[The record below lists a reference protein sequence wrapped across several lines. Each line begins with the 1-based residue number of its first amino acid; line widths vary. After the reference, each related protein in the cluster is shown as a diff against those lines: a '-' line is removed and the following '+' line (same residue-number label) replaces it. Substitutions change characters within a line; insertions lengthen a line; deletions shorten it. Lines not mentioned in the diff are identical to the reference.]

1 MYIFARD
8 KSIVM
13 RKVEFEPLFLTETTD
28 IFTIRVDG
36 GVSEFEK
43 FLLLFKDT
51 DDPLLKDD
59 LEKILVAIGNIS
71 QYGALESYFRIEGK
85 MNDRICAMPLLIKP
99 RDKSKHGTLRLYC
112 IRISDRLLIVGGGGL
127 KVTDTYQEDEMMA
140 KHVSTLQAIDSRLAE
155 VEKSGHDLHKE
166 LFNIVIEID

>member
-1 MYIFARD
+1 
-8 KSIVM
+8 
-13 RKVEFEPLFLTETTD
+13 
-28 IFTIRVDG
+28 
-36 GVSEFEK
+36 
-43 FLLLFKDT
+43 
-51 DDPLLKDD
+51 
-59 LEKILVAIGNIS
+59 
-71 QYGALESYFRIEGK
+71 
-85 MNDRICAMPLLIKP
+85 MPLLIKP